1 MQYGI
6 KDKELIKWIK
16 QIIKENKRNEQSKR
30 NTIQADPKAENEKY
44 VR

>member
-1 MQYGI
+1 MQYRI
-6 KDKELIKWIK
+6 NDKELIKWIK

-30 NTIQADPKAENEKY
+30 NTIQEDPKAENEKH